1 MKKRSSIALLT
12 ALLAIVFAAG
22 IGVYSNYIGM
32 QIYEESSNHLLESY
46 AQISKTFTLFVQRN
60 WVVLSQW
67 DSLMKNMQEDADIDS
82 IWSDAQN
89 NKLLWHYSD
98 FYLFNESTQYLTVDG
113 RKGSADSIDGVFQ
126 EMYSKGEPIVSTYTA
141 TYGVPKIAFAMPM
154 SRNLT
159 LDGVTYT
166 GIAVS
171 YDTDVVDDLV
181 DGSMY
186 GGQSDCYVVRSNG
199 DIVLELEPQ
208 TELCEGMTNLYDL
221 SDHVDWKYGSM
232 DDIRDCIQL
241 GKSGSAQFT
250 CDGVRNYLV
259 AIPTVFSDWSLVG
272 VIQTDEVDGA
282 MLSVQQSTIIALGA
296 LCIFAVIIVV
306 LALLIFCY
314 MGSCG
319 IHERRFLDVA
329 VFLLL
334 CSLWCLTDS
343 ALYQI
348 YGRDTAAGSVVSFY
362 AFMLMAIP
370 MVHFVRNTV
379 SGRQRLV
386 PDICIALFCANALV
400 QGAAYRLF
408 GIRFIDMLPLTH
420 LLLAAGVAAM
430 LTVLL
435 RSYREQ
441 PSQQLRLRIA
451 AFAALGVFGV
461 AALVLYGLLH
471 IYWYD
476 AIFQFGVLLFIILLF
491 RELLGQATEDMRFH
505 MEHRISHQMQR
516 EDRMTGLPN
525 RRAFEEY
532 MERIRTGEVGCR
544 DAVLTYIRLE
554 GLNERN
560 DRFGLQAGD
569 EAVIAAARCVADFCR
584 ACEDGGESV
593 SCFRTGGN
601 EFALIR
607 PEPRANSGQLHRQ
620 FSAIVARYNRT
631 CAPRARITMTYGFS
645 RLCDEDGKSRSISAW
660 KAEADAYLKRNETRL
675 GGDTE

>member
-1 MKKRSSIALLT
+1 
-12 ALLAIVFAAG
+12 
-22 IGVYSNYIGM
+22 
-32 QIYEESSNHLLESY
+32 
-46 AQISKTFTLFVQRN
+46 
-60 WVVLSQW
+60 
-67 DSLMKNMQEDADIDS
+67 
-82 IWSDAQN
+82 
-89 NKLLWHYSD
+89 
-98 FYLFNESTQYLTVDG
+98 
-113 RKGSADSIDGVFQ
+113 
-126 EMYSKGEPIVSTYTA
+126 
-141 TYGVPKIAFAMPM
+141 
-154 SRNLT
+154 
-159 LDGVTYT
+159 
-166 GIAVS
+166 
-171 YDTDVVDDLV
+171 
-181 DGSMY
+181 
-186 GGQSDCYVVRSNG
+186 
-199 DIVLELEPQ
+199 
-208 TELCEGMTNLYDL
+208 
-221 SDHVDWKYGSM
+221 
-232 DDIRDCIQL
+232 
-241 GKSGSAQFT
+241 
-250 CDGVRNYLV
+250 
-259 AIPTVFSDWSLVG
+259 
-272 VIQTDEVDGA
+272 
-282 MLSVQQSTIIALGA
+282 
-296 LCIFAVIIVV
+296 
-306 LALLIFCY
+306 
-314 MGSCG
+314 
-319 IHERRFLDVA
+319 
-329 VFLLL
+329 
-334 CSLWCLTDS
+334 
-343 ALYQI
+343 
-348 YGRDTAAGSVVSFY
+348 
-362 AFMLMAIP
+362 MLMSIP
-370 MVHFVRNTV
+370 MVHFVRNTI
-379 SGRQRLV
+379 SGRRRLV
-386 PDICIALFCANALV
+386 PDICIALFCANALA

-476 AIFQFGVLLFIILLF
+476 AIFQLGVLLFIILLF

-544 DAVLTYIRLE
+544 DALLTYIRLE

-645 RLCDEDGKSRSISAW
+645 HLCDEDGKSRSISAW

>member
-1 MKKRSSIALLT
+1 MKHKTLRCTAETVALLLT
-12 ALLAIVFAAG
+12 VAMLAFLIAG
-22 IGVYSNYIGM
+22 LH
-32 QIYEESSNHLLESY
+32 QHEPD
-46 AQISKTFTLFVQRN
+46 R
-60 WVVLSQW
+60 VLSTLNTGWYQ
-67 DSLMKNMQEDADIDS
+67 
-82 IWSDAQN
+82 
-89 NKLLWHYSD
+89 
-98 FYLFNESTQYLTVDG
+98 LT
-113 RKGSADSIDGVFQ
+113 
-126 EMYSKGEPIVSTYTA
+126 
-141 TYGVPKIAFAMPM
+141 
-154 SRNLT
+154 
-159 LDGVTYT
+159 
-166 GIAVS
+166 
-171 YDTDVVDDLV
+171 
-181 DGSMY
+181 
-186 GGQSDCYVVRSNG
+186 
-199 DIVLELEPQ
+199 
-208 TELCEGMTNLYDL
+208 
-221 SDHVDWKYGSM
+221 
-232 DDIRDCIQL
+232 
-241 GKSGSAQFT
+241 
-250 CDGVRNYLV
+250 DGVRREIAFPVTLPAEPGQTLTLYNDTLTARDAGKLLSARGVEYGIEIRAGETLLYRYEDN
-259 AIPTVFSDWSLVG
+259 AFPKNTQMKGRLWADAEIPDDIGGQTLSLTFTQLSDRTDRFDAPLLGSVRSITGHHIQTSLFSLVMMLAM
-272 VIQTDEVDGA
+272 VILA
-282 MLSVQQSTIIALGA
+282 
-296 LCIFAVIIVV
+296 V

-314 MGSCG
+314 MSSRG
-319 IHERRFLDVA
+319 IRERRFLDVA

-362 AFMLMAIP
+362 AFMLMSIP
-370 MVHFVRNTV
+370 MVHFVRNTI
-379 SGRQRLV
+379 SGRRRLV
-386 PDICIALFCANALV
+386 PDICIALFCANALA

-420 LLLAAGVAAM
+420 LLLTAGVAAM

-441 PSQQLRLRIA
+441 PSQQLRLHIA

-660 KAEADAYLKRNETRL
+660 KAEADAYLKRNATRL

>member
-1 MKKRSSIALLT
+1 MDLVYRTDHGEGSLRILVEFTAEQCFKAADGVLKRYIAPFQTGKLLGNRERLREI
-12 ALLAIVFAAG
+12 LLHAAG
-22 IGVYSNYIGM
+22 TIDN
-32 QIYEESSNHLLESY
+32 
-46 AQISKTFTLFVQRN
+46 AA
-60 WVVLSQW
+60 VVCT
-67 DSLMKNMQEDADIDS
+67 
-82 IWSDAQN
+82 
-89 NKLLWHYSD
+89 KLLHT
-98 FYLFNESTQYLTVDG
+98 EDG
-113 RKGSADSIDGVFQ
+113 D
-126 EMYSKGEPIVSTYTA
+126 
-141 TYGVPKIAFAMPM
+141 
-154 SRNLT
+154 
-159 LDGVTYT
+159 
-166 GIAVS
+166 
-171 YDTDVVDDLV
+171 DVL
-181 DGSMY
+181 
-186 GGQSDCYVVRSNG
+186 Q
-199 DIVLELEPQ
+199 
-208 TELCEGMTNLYDL
+208 
-221 SDHVDWKYGSM
+221 
-232 DDIRDCIQL
+232 
-241 GKSGSAQFT
+241 
-250 CDGVRNYLV
+250 
-259 AIPTVFSDWSLVG
+259 
-272 VIQTDEVDGA
+272 
-282 MLSVQQSTIIALGA
+282 
-296 LCIFAVIIVV
+296 FAVT
-306 LALLIFCY
+306 LQQ
-314 MGSCG
+314 
-319 IHERRFLDVA
+319 
-329 VFLLL
+329 LL
-334 CSLWCLTDS
+334 CAACGLVMPLTD
-343 ALYQI
+343 LYQI

-362 AFMLMAIP
+362 AFMLMSIP
-370 MVHFVRNTV
+370 MVHFVRNTI
-379 SGRQRLV
+379 SGRRRLV
-386 PDICIALFCANALV
+386 PDVCIALFCANALA

-408 GIRFIDMLPLTH
+408 DIRFIDMLPLTH

-560 DRFGLQAGD
+560 DRLGLQAGD

-660 KAEADAYLKRNETRL
+660 KAEADAYLKRNETKL

>member
-1 MKKRSSIALLT
+1 MKHKTLRCTAETAALLLT
-12 ALLAIVFAAG
+12 VAMLAFLIAG
-22 IGVYSNYIGM
+22 LH
-32 QIYEESSNHLLESY
+32 QHDPD
-46 AQISKTFTLFVQRN
+46 R
-60 WVVLSQW
+60 VLSTLNTGWYQ
-67 DSLMKNMQEDADIDS
+67 
-82 IWSDAQN
+82 
-89 NKLLWHYSD
+89 
-98 FYLFNESTQYLTVDG
+98 LT
-113 RKGSADSIDGVFQ
+113 
-126 EMYSKGEPIVSTYTA
+126 
-141 TYGVPKIAFAMPM
+141 
-154 SRNLT
+154 
-159 LDGVTYT
+159 
-166 GIAVS
+166 
-171 YDTDVVDDLV
+171 
-181 DGSMY
+181 
-186 GGQSDCYVVRSNG
+186 
-199 DIVLELEPQ
+199 
-208 TELCEGMTNLYDL
+208 
-221 SDHVDWKYGSM
+221 
-232 DDIRDCIQL
+232 
-241 GKSGSAQFT
+241 
-250 CDGVRNYLV
+250 DGVRREIALPVTLPAEPGQTLTLYNDTLTARDAGKLLSARGVEYGIEIRAGETLLYRYEDN
-259 AIPTVFSDWSLVG
+259 AFPKNTQMKGRLWADAELPENIGGQTLSLTFTQLSDRTDRFDAPLLGSVRSITGHHIQTSLFSLVMMLAM
-272 VIQTDEVDGA
+272 VILA
-282 MLSVQQSTIIALGA
+282 
-296 LCIFAVIIVV
+296 V

-314 MGSCG
+314 MSSCG
-319 IHERRFLDVA
+319 IRERRFLDVA

-334 CSLWCLTDS
+334 
-343 ALYQI
+343 
-348 YGRDTAAGSVVSFY
+348 
-362 AFMLMAIP
+362 
-370 MVHFVRNTV
+370 
-379 SGRQRLV
+379 
-386 PDICIALFCANALV
+386 FCANALA

-420 LLLAAGVAAM
+420 LLLAASVAAM

-560 DRFGLQAGD
+560 DRLGLQAGD

>member
-1 MKKRSSIALLT
+1 MM
-12 ALLAIVFAAG
+12 LA
-22 IGVYSNYIGM
+22 M
-32 QIYEESSNHLLESY
+32 
-46 AQISKTFTLFVQRN
+46 
-60 WVVLSQW
+60 
-67 DSLMKNMQEDADIDS
+67 
-82 IWSDAQN
+82 
-89 NKLLWHYSD
+89 
-98 FYLFNESTQYLTVDG
+98 
-113 RKGSADSIDGVFQ
+113 
-126 EMYSKGEPIVSTYTA
+126 
-141 TYGVPKIAFAMPM
+141 
-154 SRNLT
+154 
-159 LDGVTYT
+159 
-166 GIAVS
+166 
-171 YDTDVVDDLV
+171 
-181 DGSMY
+181 
-186 GGQSDCYVVRSNG
+186 
-199 DIVLELEPQ
+199 
-208 TELCEGMTNLYDL
+208 
-221 SDHVDWKYGSM
+221 
-232 DDIRDCIQL
+232 
-241 GKSGSAQFT
+241 
-250 CDGVRNYLV
+250 
-259 AIPTVFSDWSLVG
+259 
-272 VIQTDEVDGA
+272 VILA
-282 MLSVQQSTIIALGA
+282 
-296 LCIFAVIIVV
+296 V

-314 MGSCG
+314 MSSCG
-319 IHERRFLDVA
+319 IRECRFLDVA

-362 AFMLMAIP
+362 AFMLMSIP

-379 SGRQRLV
+379 SGRQQLV
-386 PDICIALFCANALV
+386 PDICIALFCANVLA

-420 LLLAAGVAAM
+420 LILAAGVAAM
-430 LTVLL
+430 LIVLL

-441 PSQQLRLRIA
+441 PSQQLRLHIA

-491 RELLGQATEDMRFH
+491 RELIGQATEDMRFH

-560 DRFGLQAGD
+560 DCFGLQAGD

-607 PEPRANSGQLHRQ
+607 PEPSANSGQLHRQ

>member
-1 MKKRSSIALLT
+1 MKHKTLRCTAETAALLLT
-12 ALLAIVFAAG
+12 VAMLTFLIAG
-22 IGVYSNYIGM
+22 LH
-32 QIYEESSNHLLESY
+32 QHDPD
-46 AQISKTFTLFVQRN
+46 R
-60 WVVLSQW
+60 VLSTLNTGWYQ
-67 DSLMKNMQEDADIDS
+67 
-82 IWSDAQN
+82 
-89 NKLLWHYSD
+89 
-98 FYLFNESTQYLTVDG
+98 LT
-113 RKGSADSIDGVFQ
+113 
-126 EMYSKGEPIVSTYTA
+126 
-141 TYGVPKIAFAMPM
+141 
-154 SRNLT
+154 
-159 LDGVTYT
+159 
-166 GIAVS
+166 
-171 YDTDVVDDLV
+171 
-181 DGSMY
+181 
-186 GGQSDCYVVRSNG
+186 
-199 DIVLELEPQ
+199 
-208 TELCEGMTNLYDL
+208 
-221 SDHVDWKYGSM
+221 
-232 DDIRDCIQL
+232 
-241 GKSGSAQFT
+241 
-250 CDGVRNYLV
+250 DGVRREIALPVTLSAEPGQTLTLYNDTLTARDAGKLLSARGVEYGIEIRAGETLLYRYEDN
-259 AIPTVFSDWSLVG
+259 AFPKNTQMKGRLWADAEIPDNIGGQTLSLTFTQLSDRIGRFDAPLLGSVRSITGHHIQTSLFSLVMMLAM
-272 VIQTDEVDGA
+272 VILA
-282 MLSVQQSTIIALGA
+282 
-296 LCIFAVIIVV
+296 V

-314 MGSCG
+314 MSSCG
-319 IHERRFLDVA
+319 IRERRFLDVA

-362 AFMLMAIP
+362 AFMLMSIP
-370 MVHFVRNTV
+370 MVHFVRNTI
-379 SGRQRLV
+379 SGRQQLV
-386 PDICIALFCANALV
+386 PDICIALFCANALA

-408 GIRFIDMLPLTH
+408 DIRFIDMLPLTH
-420 LLLAAGVAAM
+420 LLLAASVAAM

>member
-1 MKKRSSIALLT
+1 MKSIHLLDSDTINKIAAGEVVERPSSVIKELVENAIDAKASAITIEIKEGGIAMMRVTDNGGGIDRDDIKTAFVRHATSKIETAMDLMTVGSLGFRGEALSSIASVSQIELITKVHRELL
-12 ALLAIVFAAG
+12 
-22 IGVYSNYIGM
+22 GVRYC
-32 QIYEESSNHLLESY
+32 
-46 AQISKTFTLFVQRN
+46 
-60 WVVLSQW
+60 
-67 DSLMKNMQEDADIDS
+67 
-82 IWSDAQN
+82 
-89 NKLLWHYSD
+89 
-98 FYLFNESTQYLTVDG
+98 
-113 RKGSADSIDGVFQ
+113 IDG
-126 EMYSKGEPIVSTYTA
+126 GEEKSCDDIGCPDGTTIIV
-141 TYGVPKIAFAMPM
+141 
-154 SRNLT
+154 RNLFYNT
-159 LDGVTYT
+159 PARRKFLKTAATEAAYINDLAGRL
-166 GIAVS
+166 GLCDPDVS
-171 YDTDVVDDLV
+171 FKFINNNQNRLHTS
-181 DGSMY
+181 G
-186 GGQSDCYVVRSNG
+186 NG
-199 DIVLELEPQ
+199 NLRDI
-208 TELCEGMTNLYDL
+208 
-221 SDHVDWKYGSM
+221 
-232 DDIRDCIQL
+232 I
-241 GKSGSAQFT
+241 
-250 CDGVRNYLV
+250 
-259 AIPTVFSDWSLVG
+259 
-272 VIQTDEVDGA
+272 
-282 MLSVQQSTIIALGA
+282 
-296 LCIFAVIIVV
+296 
-306 LALLIFCY
+306 
-314 MGSCG
+314 
-319 IHERRFLDVA
+319 
-329 VFLLL
+329 
-334 CSLWCLTDS
+334 
-343 ALYQI
+343 YQI

-362 AFMLMAIP
+362 AFMLMSIP
-370 MVHFVRNTV
+370 MVHFVRNTI
-379 SGRQRLV
+379 SGRRRLV
-386 PDICIALFCANALV
+386 PDICIALFCANALA

-420 LLLAAGVAAM
+420 LLLAASVAAM

>member
-1 MKKRSSIALLT
+1 MKHKTLRCAAETAALL
-12 ALLAIVFAAG
+12 
-22 IGVYSNYIGM
+22 
-32 QIYEESSNHLLESY
+32 
-46 AQISKTFTLFVQRN
+46 
-60 WVVLSQW
+60 
-67 DSLMKNMQEDADIDS
+67 
-82 IWSDAQN
+82 
-89 NKLLWHYSD
+89 
-98 FYLFNESTQYLTVDG
+98 LTVAMLAFLIAG
-113 RKGSADSIDGVFQ
+113 LHQ
-126 EMYSKGEPIVSTYTA
+126 HEPDRELS
-141 TYGVPKIAFAMPM
+141 
-154 SRNLT
+154 T
-159 LDGVTYT
+159 LDT
-166 GIAVS
+166 GW
-171 YDTDVVDDLV
+171 Y
-181 DGSMY
+181 
-186 GGQSDCYVVRSNG
+186 
-199 DIVLELEPQ
+199 
-208 TELCEGMTNLYDL
+208 
-221 SDHVDWKYGSM
+221 
-232 DDIRDCIQL
+232 QL
-241 GKSGSAQFT
+241 T
-250 CDGVRNYLV
+250 DGVRREV
-259 AIPTVFSDWSLVG
+259 ALPVTLPAAPEQTLTLYNDTLTARDAGKLLSARGVEYGIEIRAGETLLYRYEDNAFPKNTQMKGRLWADAELPDNIGGQTLSLTFTQLSDRTGRFDAPLLGSVRSITGHHIQTSLFSLVMMLAM
-272 VIQTDEVDGA
+272 VILA
-282 MLSVQQSTIIALGA
+282 
-296 LCIFAVIIVV
+296 V

-314 MGSCG
+314 MSSRG

-362 AFMLMAIP
+362 AFMLMSIP

-379 SGRQRLV
+379 SGRQQLV
-386 PDICIALFCANALV
+386 PDICIALFCANALA

-420 LLLAAGVAAM
+420 LILAAGVAAM

-441 PSQQLRLRIA
+441 PSQQLRLHIA

-505 MEHRISHQMQR
+505 MEHRISHLMQR

>member
-1 MKKRSSIALLT
+1 
-12 ALLAIVFAAG
+12 
-22 IGVYSNYIGM
+22 
-32 QIYEESSNHLLESY
+32 
-46 AQISKTFTLFVQRN
+46 
-60 WVVLSQW
+60 
-67 DSLMKNMQEDADIDS
+67 
-82 IWSDAQN
+82 
-89 NKLLWHYSD
+89 
-98 FYLFNESTQYLTVDG
+98 
-113 RKGSADSIDGVFQ
+113 
-126 EMYSKGEPIVSTYTA
+126 
-141 TYGVPKIAFAMPM
+141 
-154 SRNLT
+154 
-159 LDGVTYT
+159 
-166 GIAVS
+166 
-171 YDTDVVDDLV
+171 
-181 DGSMY
+181 
-186 GGQSDCYVVRSNG
+186 VRSITG
-199 DIVLELEPQ
+199 HHIQ
-208 TELCEGMTNLYDL
+208 TSL
-221 SDHVDWKYGSM
+221 
-232 DDIRDCIQL
+232 
-241 GKSGSAQFT
+241 F
-250 CDGVRNYLV
+250 
-259 AIPTVFSDWSLVG
+259 SLVMMLAM
-272 VIQTDEVDGA
+272 VILA
-282 MLSVQQSTIIALGA
+282 
-296 LCIFAVIIVV
+296 V

-314 MGSCG
+314 MSSCG
-319 IHERRFLDVA
+319 IRERRFLDVA

-362 AFMLMAIP
+362 AFMLMSIP
-370 MVHFVRNTV
+370 MVHFVRNTI
-379 SGRQRLV
+379 SGRRRLV
-386 PDICIALFCANALV
+386 PDVCIALFCANALA

-420 LLLAAGVAAM
+420 LLLTAGVAAM

-491 RELLGQATEDMRFH
+491 RELLGQATEDMRLH

>member
-1 MKKRSSIALLT
+1 MKHKTLRCTAETAALL
-12 ALLAIVFAAG
+12 
-22 IGVYSNYIGM
+22 
-32 QIYEESSNHLLESY
+32 
-46 AQISKTFTLFVQRN
+46 
-60 WVVLSQW
+60 
-67 DSLMKNMQEDADIDS
+67 
-82 IWSDAQN
+82 
-89 NKLLWHYSD
+89 
-98 FYLFNESTQYLTVDG
+98 LTVAMLAFLIAG
-113 RKGSADSIDGVFQ
+113 LHQ
-126 EMYSKGEPIVSTYTA
+126 HEPDRELS
-141 TYGVPKIAFAMPM
+141 
-154 SRNLT
+154 T
-159 LDGVTYT
+159 LDT
-166 GIAVS
+166 GW
-171 YDTDVVDDLV
+171 Y
-181 DGSMY
+181 
-186 GGQSDCYVVRSNG
+186 
-199 DIVLELEPQ
+199 
-208 TELCEGMTNLYDL
+208 
-221 SDHVDWKYGSM
+221 
-232 DDIRDCIQL
+232 QL
-241 GKSGSAQFT
+241 T
-250 CDGVRNYLV
+250 DGVRHEV
-259 AIPTVFSDWSLVG
+259 ALPVTLPAAPEQTLTLYNDTLTDSDAGKLLSARGVEYGIEIRAGETLLYRYEDNAFPKNTQMKGRLWADAELPDNIGRFDAPLLGSVRSITGHHIQTSLFSLVMMLAM
-272 VIQTDEVDGA
+272 VILA
-282 MLSVQQSTIIALGA
+282 
-296 LCIFAVIIVV
+296 V

-314 MGSCG
+314 MSSRG

-348 YGRDTAAGSVVSFY
+348 YGRDTATGSVVSFY
-362 AFMLMAIP
+362 AFMLMSIP

-379 SGRQRLV
+379 SGRQQLV
-386 PDICIALFCANALV
+386 PDICIALFCANVLA

-420 LLLAAGVAAM
+420 LLLTAGVAAM

-441 PSQQLRLRIA
+441 PSQQLRLHIA

-476 AIFQFGVLLFIILLF
+476 AIFQFGVLLFIILLL
-491 RELLGQATEDMRFH
+491 RELIGQAAEDMRFH
-505 MEHRISHQMQR
+505 MEHRISHLMQR